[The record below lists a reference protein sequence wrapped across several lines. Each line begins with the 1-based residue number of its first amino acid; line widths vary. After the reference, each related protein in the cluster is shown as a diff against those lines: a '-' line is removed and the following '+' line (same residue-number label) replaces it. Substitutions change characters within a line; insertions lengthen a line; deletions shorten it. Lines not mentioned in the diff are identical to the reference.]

1 MAKLAYF
8 DCNCCLG
15 RVAYPFLN
23 DISDAPGLIREM
35 DTAGVEEALV
45 FHTLARDSDPVSGNR
60 MLLGDIAG
68 MDRLFPVWVVLPH
81 HTGEMPPPELLL
93 SEIDE
98 NGVKAV
104 RMYPTKDSQSFSLAD
119 WNSGMLLDALEEAGV
134 PLMLD
139 IEIVWWESVADILKN
154 YPGLPLI
161 VMDANYRHNRF
172 TYPLFEKY
180 ENFYLELSRH
190 FGAGIIED
198 IVERFGSGRLLFGTN
213 MPQFTGT
220 AAVSLLTY
228 SDISREDKEN
238 IAGGNL
244 RGLIGETLS

>member
-8 DCNCCLG
+8 DCNCCIG
-15 RVAYPFLN
+15 RVAHPLLN
-23 DISDAPGLIREM
+23 DISDVPGLIREM
-35 DTAGVEEALV
+35 DIAGVEEALV

-60 MLLGDIAG
+60 MLLGEIAG
-68 MDRLFPVWVVLPH
+68 NERLFPVWVVLPH
-81 HTGEMPPPELLL
+81 YTGEMPPPDRLLR
-93 SEIDE
+93 EMDT

-104 RMYPTKDSQSFSLAD
+104 RMYPTKDSQSFSLSD
-119 WNSGMLLDALEEAGV
+119 WNSGMLLGALEEAGV

-139 IEIVWWESVADILKN
+139 IEIVWWESIAEILKTH
-154 YPGLPLI
+154 PGLPLI

-180 ENFYLELSRH
+180 ENFHIELSRH

-213 MPQFTGT
+213 MPQYTGT

-228 SDISREDKEN
+228 SDISHEDKEK

-244 RGLIGETLS
+244 RGLIGEALS